1 MTIPAI
7 LTVALGLFLCLWG
20 YRLARV
26 ALALWGAAV
35 GLLVGDGV
43 LAMLRAAFPDQGQ
56 YLSGW
61 FLGLIIAV
69 VFGWLAYRFY
79 AAAVVLLLGSVGWAL
94 GDALALALAL
104 GWAGLSVVF
113 AVVGAIALGLL
124 GIVLDLPRLVIV
136 IGTSLL
142 GATTAVGGLH
152 TLLDGHVDWLNPA
165 SWVGMW
171 NPGWG
176 WFGLQIGLVTLG
188 LVVQLRQGG
197 RSGLRAAY
205 SG

>member
-7 LTVALGLFLCLWG
+7 LTIALGLFLCLWG
-20 YRLARV
+20 YRLARL

-35 GLLVGDGV
+35 GLLLADGV
-43 LAMLRAAFPDQGQ
+43 LAMLRAAFPDQAR

-79 AAAVVLLLGSVGWAL
+79 AAAVVLLLGSVGWGL
-94 GDALALALAL
+94 GEAVALAL
-104 GWAGLSVVF
+104 GWAGF
-113 AVVGAIALGLL
+113 AVICAAVGAIALALL

-165 SWVGMW
+165 SWIGVW
-171 NPGWG
+171 NPEWG
-176 WFGLQIGLVTLG
+176 WFALQIGLVALG
-188 LVVQLRQGG
+188 LVVQLRQAG

-205 SG
+205 TG